1 LRLRQLR
8 GIRPEIERVDRLVKQ
23 AYGFQSRRND
33 LETYLAA
40 QPDGWFVIL
49 DGGEIVSV
57 GGALAYGPFCWLGLM
72 ATDPARQ
79 RQGLAT
85 KISAHLVVWARE
97 RGCTT
102 IALDASPAGRPV
114 YERLGFQA
122 VGETAELSLPPAV
135 HRENSSGT
143 IRPASEG
150 IEQLLALDR
159 RTFGGDRSGLLHA
172 VFRQDDARC
181 YIASSGDEVAGYMFA
196 RQRLLGPGCALNDA
210 VARDLL
216 HAALADQAPTS
227 RTDGQRLL
235 LPIESRYLDLLCEL
249 GLRIERRL
257 AHMRLGDPV
266 LPGAREQL
274 LAQTSYAAG

>member
-1 LRLRQLR
+1 
-8 GIRPEIERVDRLVKQ
+8 
-23 AYGFQSRRND
+23 
-33 LETYLAA
+33 
-40 QPDGWFVIL
+40 VIL

-57 GGALAYGPFCWLGLM
+57 GGALAYGPFCWLGLV

-85 KISAHLVVWARE
+85 KISPHLVAWA

-102 IALDASPAGRPV
+102 IALDASPAGRHV

-122 VGETAELSLPPAV
+122 VGETLELSLPPAV

-143 IRPASEG
+143 IRRASEG
-150 IEQLLALDR
+150 IGQLLALDR

-172 VFRQDDARC
+172 VWRQDDARC
-181 YIASSGDEVAGYMFA
+181 YIASSGDEVAGYLFA
-196 RQRLLGPGCALNDA
+196 RQRLLGPGCALNDV
-210 VARDLL
+210 VARDLVN
-216 HAALADQAPTS
+216 AALADQAPTS
-227 RTDGQRLL
+227 GTDGQRLL
-235 LPIESRYLDLLCEL
+235 LPIESRYLDLLCGL

-257 AHMRLGDPV
+257 AHMRLGDPD